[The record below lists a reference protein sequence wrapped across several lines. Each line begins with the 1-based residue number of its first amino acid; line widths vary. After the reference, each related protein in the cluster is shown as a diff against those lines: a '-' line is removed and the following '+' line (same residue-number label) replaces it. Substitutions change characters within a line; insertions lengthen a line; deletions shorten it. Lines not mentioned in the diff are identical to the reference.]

1 MNILI
6 SYNWL
11 KEYLDTDLTVEEFAQ
26 KTTNSGNSV
35 ERMHD
40 YAKALAHVVV
50 GEINVVKPHPNAD
63 KLRVC
68 EVNIGET
75 VVEIVCGGV
84 NLIEGHRVVV
94 ALPGAKVRWHGEGDL
109 VEITESTL
117 RGVKSFG
124 MICGVDEVGFESLPH
139 AEKEIWD
146 LTELT
151 DAPAGTTLAKALDLD
166 DVVMDIEVTSNR
178 PDCMSVVGQAREGA
192 AVVGSKLRELKS
204 LKGWKGMIDAP
215 RVSVLDQELCP
226 KYSAVRLE
234 GITVGPSPW
243 WLQKKLILAGLKPIN
258 NVVDITN
265 YVLHEYGH
273 PLHVFDADKL
283 DGSEIVV
290 RRAVEGEVMKA
301 LDGKEYKFTTD
312 MLVIADATKPVAIA
326 GVMGGE
332 ETGATESTTNIIIE
346 SATFNPVSVR
356 RTARAL
362 NLYSDSQ
369 LLFEKGL
376 SAQSTDAAIARAIEL
391 VSEIAF
397 PKAVSSVSIVE
408 AAEYEPR
415 VFPFD
420 PAKANAL
427 MGIEMQ
433 ADEMIATLERLG
445 FDAKKHRDAYNITVP
460 YWRDHDIEAS
470 VDFVEEIARVY
481 GYDRFS
487 SVLPLGAPPVRESDR
502 ALVWQARVK
511 ELLKGAG
518 LVETYSYSF
527 VSEKQLVNYG
537 FKTDEAIHLK
547 NPLSVDQAYMRPSLV
562 PTMLT
567 NIVEN
572 QAVFSEADLFEIA
585 PVYLPR
591 ANELP
596 EQPLRLI
603 VAVYGKA
610 DAEKLFLRTKGILT
624 RLFDETGVTDSPS
637 SSRKGLGGGV
647 MLDRIVDSSR
657 FHAGRSARVLLE
669 NKPIGTIGQVS
680 RSVEFSFGLDVNAI
694 ILELDFEALLEHFST
709 AKTFVPLPQFPSV
722 KRDLAFVLADRTE
735 YASIERAIEKI
746 DSSIVSVEL
755 FDTYRGK
762 GIDPGKKSLG
772 VRVEFR
778 AADRT
783 LESAEVDGWMNLLRK
798 MLETEFGA
806 TMRA

>member
-1 MNILI
+1 MVL
-6 SYNWL
+6 
-11 KEYLDTDLTVEEFAQ
+11 
-26 KTTNSGNSV
+26 
-35 ERMHD
+35 
-40 YAKALAHVVV
+40 
-50 GEINVVKPHPNAD
+50 
-63 KLRVC
+63 
-68 EVNIGET
+68 
-75 VVEIVCGGV
+75 
-84 NLIEGHRVVV
+84 
-94 ALPGAKVRWHGEGDL
+94 
-109 VEITESTL
+109 
-117 RGVKSFG
+117 
-124 MICGVDEVGFESLPH
+124 
-139 AEKEIWD
+139 EK
-146 LTELT
+146 
-151 DAPAGTTLAKALDLD
+151 
-166 DVVMDIEVTSNR
+166 
-178 PDCMSVVGQAREGA
+178 
-192 AVVGSKLRELKS
+192 
-204 LKGWKGMIDAP
+204 
-215 RVSVLDQELCP
+215 ELCP

-283 DGSEIVV
+283 DGDEIVV

-301 LDGKEYKFTTD
+301 LDGKEYKLSTD
-312 MLVIADATKPVAIA
+312 MLVIADASKPVAIA

-332 ETGATESTTNIIIE
+332 ETGASETTKNIIIE

-356 RTARAL
+356 KTARAL

-376 SAQSTDAAIARAIEL
+376 STQSTDAAIARAIEL

-397 PKAVSSVSIVE
+397 PKAVSSVEVFE
-408 AAEYEPR
+408 ASKYEPR

-427 MGIEMQ
+427 MGIEMEPR
-433 ADEMIATLERLG
+433 EMIATLERLG
-445 FDAKKHRDAYNITVP
+445 FEAKKHHDTYNITVP

-481 GYDRFS
+481 GYERFP

-527 VSEKQLVNYG
+527 VSEKQLANYG
-537 FKTDEAIHLK
+537 FKVDEAIHLK

-562 PTMLT
+562 PTMMT

-572 QAVFSEADLFEIA
+572 QAMFPEADLFEIA
-585 PVYLPR
+585 PVYLSR
-591 ANELP
+591 NNELP
-596 EQPLRLI
+596 EQPLRLV
-603 VAVYGKA
+603 VAVYGKS
-610 DAEKLFLRTKGILT
+610 DAEKLFLRAKGILT
-624 RLFDETGVTDSPS
+624 RLLDETGVS
-637 SSRKGLGGGV
+637 SIE
-647 MLDRIVDSSR
+647 LDRIVNSSR
-657 FHAGRSARVLLE
+657 FHAGRAARVLLE
-669 NKPIGTIGQVS
+669 GKPIGTIGQVS
-680 RSVEFSFGLDVNAI
+680 RSVEFAFGLDVTAV
-694 ILELDFEALLEHFST
+694 ILELDFESLLAHFST
-709 AKTFVPLPQFPSV
+709 TKTFVPLPQFPSV

-735 YASIERAIEKI
+735 YAAIERAIEKI

-778 AADRT
+778 ANDRT
-783 LESAEVDGWMNLLRK
+783 LESKEVDVWMEQLRK

>member
-11 KEYLDTDLTVEEFAQ
+11 KEYLDTDLTPEEFAQ

-40 YAKALAHVVV
+40 YSKSLEHVVV
-50 GEINVVKPHPNAD
+50 GEIKVVKPHPNAD
-63 KLRVC
+63 KLRVT
-68 EVNIGET
+68 EVDIGGT
-75 VVEIVCGGV
+75 VVEIVCGGS
-84 NLIEGHRVVV
+84 NLIEGHKVVV
-94 ALPGAKVRWHGEGDL
+94 ALPGARVRWHGEGDL

-124 MICGVDEVGFESLPH
+124 MICGVDEVGFETIPH

-151 DAPAGTTLAKALDLD
+151 DAPAGTPLAKALDLD

-178 PDCMSVVGQAREGA
+178 PDCMSVIGQAREGA
-192 AVVGSKLRELKS
+192 AAIGGGMKELKK
-204 LKGWKGMIDAP
+204 LKDWKGALKAP
-215 RVSVLDQELCP
+215 QVRVEEPALCP

-243 WLQKKLILAGLKPIN
+243 WIQKKLILAGLKPIN

-283 DGSEIVV
+283 EGGEIIV
-290 RRAVEGEVMKA
+290 RRAKDGETLKA
-301 LDGKEYKFTTD
+301 LDGKEYKLTQD
-312 MLVIADATKPVAIA
+312 MLIIADALKPVAIA

-332 ETGATESTTNIIIE
+332 ETGVTATTTNILIE
-346 SATFNPVSVR
+346 SATFDPVSVR
-356 RTARAL
+356 KTARAL

-376 SAQSTDAAIARAIEL
+376 STQSTDGAIARAIEL

-397 PKAVSSVSIVE
+397 PKSVSSIQVVE
-408 AAEYEPR
+408 ANVYEPR

-420 PAKANAL
+420 PAQANAL
-427 MGIEMQ
+427 MGIEIQ
-433 ADEMIATLERLG
+433 EEDMIETLARLG
-445 FDAKKHRDAYNITVP
+445 FEAKKQKDIYEITVP
-460 YWRDHDIEAS
+460 SWRDHDIEAS

-481 GYDRFS
+481 GYDRFPS
-487 SVLPLGAPPVRESDR
+487 ELPEGAPPLVESDR
-502 ALVWQARVK
+502 ALVWQARAK
-511 ELLKGAG
+511 EILKGAG
-518 LVETYSYSF
+518 VTETYSYSF
-527 VSEKQLVNYG
+527 VSEKQLANYG
-537 FKTDEAIHLK
+537 FKPEDAIHLK
-547 NPLSVDQAYMRPSLV
+547 NPLSVDQAFMRPSLV

-567 NIVEN
+567 SIVEN
-572 QAVFSEADLFEIA
+572 QAMFSEADLFEIA

-591 ANELP
+591 NNELP
-596 EQPLRLI
+596 EQPLRLVI
-603 VAVYGKA
+603 ATYGK
-610 DAEKLFLRTKGILT
+610 DAETLFLRAKGIMT
-624 RLFDETGVTDSPS
+624 RLFDETGV
-637 SSRKGLGGGV
+637 SRIE
-647 MLDRIVDSSR
+647 LDRIVDSSR
-657 FHAGRSARVLLE
+657 FHAGRSARILLE
-669 NKPIGTIGQVS
+669 NKPVGTIGQVS
-680 RSVEFSFGLDVNAI
+680 RSVEFAFGLDVTAV
-694 ILELDFEALLEHFST
+694 LVELDFEMLLEQFSAT
-709 AKTFVPLPQFPSV
+709 KTFVPLPQFPSV

-735 YASIERAIEKI
+735 YATIERAIEKI

-783 LESAEVDGWMNLLRK
+783 LESVEVDVWMNTLRK

-806 TMRA
+806 TMRM

>member
-1 MNILI
+1 MTQEANVMNILI

-11 KEYLDTDLTVEEFAQ
+11 KEYLDMDLTVEEFAQ

-40 YAKALAHVVV
+40 YAKMLAHIVV

-75 VVEIVCGGV
+75 VVEIVCGGS
-84 NLIEGHRVVV
+84 NLIEGHKVVV

-124 MICGVDEVGFESLPH
+124 MICGVDEVGFETIPH

-151 DAPAGTTLAKALDLD
+151 DAPAGTSLAKALDLD

-178 PDCMSVVGQAREGA
+178 PDCMSVIGQAREGA
-192 AVVGSKLRELKS
+192 AVVGSSLRELKS
-204 LKGWKGMIDAP
+204 LKGWKGMIPAP
-215 RVSVLDQELCP
+215 RVSVLDKELCP

-283 DGSEIVV
+283 DGGVIVV
-290 RRAVEGEVMKA
+290 RRAAEGEVMKA
-301 LDGKEYKFTTD
+301 LDGKEYKLTSD

-376 SAQSTDAAIARAIEL
+376 STQSTDAAIARAIEL

-397 PKAVSSVSIVE
+397 PKAVSSVEMIE
-408 AAEYEPR
+408 ANEYEPR

-420 PAKANAL
+420 PTKANAL
-427 MGIEMQ
+427 MGIEME

-445 FDAKKHRDAYNITVP
+445 FDAKKHRDTYNITVP

-481 GYDRFS
+481 GYDRFP

-527 VSEKQLVNYG
+527 VSEKQLANYG
-537 FKTDEAIHLK
+537 FKTEDAIHLK
-547 NPLSVDQAYMRPSLV
+547 NPLSIDQAYMRPSLV

-572 QAVFSEADLFEIA
+572 QAVFPEADLFEIA

-596 EQPLRLI
+596 EQPLRLV

-610 DAEKLFLRTKGILT
+610 DAEKLFLRAKGILT
-624 RLFDETGVTDSPS
+624 RLFDETGVS
-637 SSRKGLGGGV
+637 GIE
-647 MLDRIVDSSR
+647 LDRIVDSSR

-669 NKPIGTIGQVS
+669 SKPVGTIGQVS
-680 RSVEFSFGLDVNAI
+680 RSVEFSFGLDVNVI

-783 LESAEVDGWMNLLRK
+783 LESKEVDVWMEKIKK
-798 MLETEFGA
+798 MIENDFGGI
-806 TMRA
+806 MRM

>member
-11 KEYLDTDLTVEEFAQ
+11 KEYLDTDLTPEEFAQ

-40 YAKALAHVVV
+40 YAKALAHIVV

-75 VVEIVCGGV
+75 VVEIVCGGS

-94 ALPGAKVRWHGEGDL
+94 ALPGARVRWHGEGDL

-124 MICGVDEVGFESLPH
+124 MICGVDEIACMPDRQGFELLPH
-139 AEKEIWD
+139 TEKEIWD

-151 DAPAGTTLAKALDLD
+151 DALAGTPLAKALDLD

-178 PDCMSVVGQAREGA
+178 PDCMSIVGQAREGA
-192 AVVGSKLRELKS
+192 AVVGGELRALKS
-204 LKGWKGMIDAP
+204 LKGWKGMIAAP
-215 RVSVLDQELCP
+215 RVSVLEKELCP

-234 GITVGPSPW
+234 GITVSPSPW

-283 DGSEIVV
+283 DSGEIIV
-290 RRAVEGEVMKA
+290 RRAAEGEMMKA
-301 LDGKEYKFTTD
+301 LDGKEYKLSSD
-312 MLVIADATKPVAIA
+312 MLVIADASKPVAIA

-332 ETGATESTTNIIIE
+332 ETSATEATKNIIIE

-356 RTARAL
+356 KTARAL
-362 NLYSDSQ
+362 NVYSDSQ

-376 SAQSTDAAIARAIEL
+376 STQSTDAAIARAIEL

-397 PKAVSSVSIVE
+397 PKAVSSVSIIE
-408 AAEYEPR
+408 ANEYEPL
-415 VFPFD
+415 VFAFD
-420 PAKANAL
+420 PTRANAL
-427 MGIEMQ
+427 MGINMEPE
-433 ADEMIATLERLG
+433 DMIETLGRLG
-445 FDAKKHRDAYNITVP
+445 FEMKSGGVWGPHSYQITVP

-481 GYDRFS
+481 GYDRFP
-487 SVLPLGAPPVRESDR
+487 SVLPLGAPPIRESDSG
-502 ALVWQARVK
+502 LVWQVRVK
-511 ELLKGAG
+511 NLLKGAG
-518 LVETYSYSF
+518 LVEIYSHSF
-527 VSEKQLVNYG
+527 VSEKQLANYG

-547 NPLSVDQAYMRPSLV
+547 NPLSIDQAYMRPSLV

-572 QAVFSEADLFEIA
+572 QASFPEADLFEIA
-585 PVYLPR
+585 PVYVPSPL
-591 ANELP
+591 AKGGVGGGSALP
-596 EQPLRLI
+596 EQPLRLVI
-603 VAVYGKA
+603 ATYGK
-610 DAEKLFLRTKGILT
+610 DTEVLFLRAKGILT
-624 RLFDETGVTDSPS
+624 RL
-637 SSRKGLGGGV
+637 
-647 MLDRIVDSSR
+647 
-657 FHAGRSARVLLE
+657 
-669 NKPIGTIGQVS
+669 
-680 RSVEFSFGLDVNAI
+680 LDVTAI
-694 ILELDFEALLEHFST
+694 ILELDFEMLLAHFST
-709 AKTFVPLPQFPSV
+709 TKTFVPLPQFPSV

-735 YASIERAIEKI
+735 YAAIERAIEKV
-746 DSSIVSVEL
+746 DPSIVSVEL

-783 LESAEVDGWMNLLRK
+783 LESKEVDAWMDATRK

-806 TMRA
+806 IMRA